1 MCPNTNLIKF
11 LSQVIKLWDKMKK
24 WPLSPFPDTFT
35 LYFQKKTLT
44 NQSSLKIKEN
54 QKVNQRGDSTGLGLI
69 IVVSDWASIIHFHE
83 PGNTNS
89 RRPAMWINPSKN
101 FEMYYPDNGQNLLK
115 ITEFQVQNK
124 KYKFDFS
131 QTLIKNK
138 VKAELYFWIL
148 IARGK
153 RVCLNMHH
161 LEHA

>member
-1 MCPNTNLIKF
+1 M
-11 LSQVIKLWDKMKK
+11 
-24 WPLSPFPDTFT
+24 
-35 LYFQKKTLT
+35 T

-138 VKAELYFWIL
+138 VKAELYF
-148 IARGK
+148 
-153 RVCLNMHH
+153 
-161 LEHA
+161 